1 MCARGKEEKQEQ
13 QQGQPAAASG
23 NTSLSAGKNNWKC
36 SLCDK
41 VFDSLYILNYHNM
54 LEHSAHK
61 RQPIGVA

>member
-23 NTSLSAGKNNWKC
+23 NTLLSVGKNNWK
-36 SLCDK
+36 CDK